1 MDEVQQLLEEAYDS
15 VRQRTTKVNLPK
27 VKKTS
32 VEKTKGVKEPKKDKN
47 CCKAT
52 DDTKN
57 VRNILEGNEEQE
69 DTIDM
74 PESKFNTLHNE
85 ILLINEM
92 DEEEEYEEAPEGG
105 VYEEE
110 EYEEAPEGG
119 EFEEEEY
126 EEAPEGDTVTVS
138 IDLIDQ
144 LETILDQL
152 RGSSEASM
160 DELPEELPEELPMES
175 TFTKISGV
183 VGKKPYPL
191 TGKDDRITST
201 TKAGEAK
208 AKRGKAKIFAPKA
221 KLKGADAVDGKHKT
235 VKFSKKSGDS
245 LFKATK

>member
-92 DEEEEYEEAPEGG
+92 D
-105 VYEEE
+105 EEE